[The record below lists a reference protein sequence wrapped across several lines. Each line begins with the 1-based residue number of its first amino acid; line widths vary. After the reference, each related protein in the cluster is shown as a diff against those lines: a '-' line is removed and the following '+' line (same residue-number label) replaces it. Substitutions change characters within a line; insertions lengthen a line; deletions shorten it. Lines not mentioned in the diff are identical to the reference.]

1 MYQVGQVLFI
11 ILNKKQQVIPVQVTE
26 QVVRR
31 SLSGEEI
38 SYSVSVPN
46 REENRVIELDSIDGE
61 VFESIKEVQTTMFE
75 HANYVITTIT
85 DKAISVAEKRFDY
98 TSQESSIGINEF
110 PSLPSIPDVITS
122 GNEMARPSKNNEGDS
137 IKVELE
143 NGTIANVNVK
153 IPNLSDLV

>member
-31 SLSGEEI
+31 SLNGEEI

-46 REENRVIELDSIDGE
+46 RGENRVIELDSIDGE
-61 VFESIKEVQTTMFE
+61 VFESIKEVQATMFE

-85 DKAISVAEKRFDY
+85 DKAISVAEKRFDH
-98 TSQESSIGINEF
+98 IGLASPDDIDGF
-110 PSLPSIPDVITS
+110 PSLPSMPDAIGS
-122 GNEMARPSKNNEGDS
+122 GNETIRHSKNDNADS
-137 IKVELE
+137 IKVELD

-153 IPNLSDLV
+153 MPNISDLV